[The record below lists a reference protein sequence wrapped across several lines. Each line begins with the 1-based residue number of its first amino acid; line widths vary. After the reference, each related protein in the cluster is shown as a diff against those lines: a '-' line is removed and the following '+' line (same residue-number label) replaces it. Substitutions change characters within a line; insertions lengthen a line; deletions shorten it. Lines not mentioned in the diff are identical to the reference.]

1 MTESI
6 IDVFSTLFKWG
17 VVAVIVWAPFHYM
30 NRNSCSSCKWPD
42 SSDCSDLLD
51 DDEKSHAKKKNE
63 SRKLSKK
70 ERRRIEKAIDDAYK
84 RMR

>member
-1 MTESI
+1 MKK
-6 IDVFSTLFKWG
+6 VM
-17 VVAVIVWAPFHYM
+17 P
-30 NRNSCSSCKWPD
+30 
-42 SSDCSDLLD
+42 
-51 DDEKSHAKKKNE
+51 KKKNE